1 MKLGIFDGNSGPQVT
16 VDDYVANARAAA
28 EAGFD
33 SYWLPQIFGM
43 EALTL
48 LAVVGR
54 EVPGIALGTSVV
66 PTYPRHPITMAAES
80 LTTQK
85 ISGGRL
91 HLGIGLSHQM
101 VIEGMFG
108 LSFDRPAAHME
119 EYLAALTPLLRGEA
133 ADATGERISAHA
145 SLEIGAEP
153 VPLLVAALGP
163 LMRDR
168 PAAQFG
174 GRTFQLNCQTPDR
187 IGQPVRHTL
196 RSGQYPATNRKAA
209 RHQSATE

>member
-66 PTYPRHPITMAAES
+66 PTYPRHPITMAAEA

-133 ADATGERISAHA
+133 ALAASHGSSAPRG
-145 SLEIGAEP
+145 S
-153 VPLLVAALGP
+153 VPGGGVNARCRPRRGQAHLGS
-163 LMRDR
+163 R
-168 PAAQFG
+168 
-174 GRTFQLNCQTPDR
+174 
-187 IGQPVRHTL
+187 V
-196 RSGQYPATNRKAA
+196 
-209 RHQSATE
+209 